1 MIQYLGKLCAFLNYK
16 ELKKKEEVR
25 IMEPGVSLKLS
36 KRADETLWGKA
47 ITNIGRVVYSSSFS
61 IYTLLIARRRSSVI
75 KAYHNYIRSNDCTD
89 SKKRDTIQEKYK
101 KAYTNYIS
109 TLDRYITENIYTK
122 MQKNAATLDEQHIM
136 SKYYAVNKYKGED
149 EVEHR
154 VELEQLV
161 LSMDWESVQSS
172 KSDSFIERY
181 KEFYLYN
188 IEELYKAQM
197 RHNAV
202 VLANAK
208 QGDRDQYEKVYSII
222 ETYIKEA
229 LPIFP
234 ECTEYNQVIKDY
246 KKYISAIDAYE
257 KKDFLELRKRLTLLG
272 FSSTLFEFSFPAG
285 AREQCYL
292 EIIEIARILLTNY
305 YTDAE
310 KYAVYEV
317 ILDAIEEYID
327 NVLAYKTYWPSE
339 AEKKEYKA
347 LEEKWLVMKKLARID
362 YDSYLKQREVL
373 FINYDLKAMKRAK
386 INLPDVKAYYKERL
400 IIRHA
405 LRELKSKAKLVPGI
419 FIPRRRQAA
428 DDIATNA
435 LSPIDSIVSEIKAI
449 ADEQYKEFNSKS
461 MLIENEKQE
470 TTEKEPEST
479 FRIVDFV
486 MNSAGKYRK
495 KKARI

>member
-1 MIQYLGKLCAFLNYK
+1 
-16 ELKKKEEVR
+16 
-25 IMEPGVSLKLS
+25 MEPGVSLKLS

-61 IYTLLIARRRSSVI
+61 IYTLLISRRRSSVM
-75 KAYHNYIRSNDCTD
+75 KAYQNYIRSNNCTD
-89 SKKRDTIQEKYK
+89 SKKRDIIQEKYK
-101 KAYTNYIS
+101 KAYASYIS

-122 MQKNAATLDEQHIM
+122 MQKNAATVDEQHIM

-154 VELEQLV
+154 IELELLV
-161 LSMDWESVQSS
+161 LNMDWEGVQSS
-172 KSDSFIERY
+172 KSDTYLERY

-188 IEELYKAQM
+188 VEELYKAQM

-208 QGDRDQYEKVYSII
+208 QGDRDQYEKIYSII
-222 ETYIKEA
+222 DTYIKEA
-229 LPIFP
+229 LPVFP
-234 ECTEYNQVIKDY
+234 ECSEYNQIIKDY
-246 KKYISAIDAYE
+246 KKYITAIDAYE

-272 FSSTLFEFSFPAG
+272 FSNTLFEFSFPAG

-292 EIIEIARILLTNY
+292 EILEIARILLTNY

-317 ILDAIEEYID
+317 ILDTLEEYID
-327 NVLAYKTYWPSE
+327 NVLAYKSYWPSE
-339 AEKKEYKA
+339 AEKREYVA
-347 LEEKWLVMKKLARID
+347 LEEKWVIMKKLARID
-362 YDSYLKQREVL
+362 YDCYLRQREVL

-386 INLPDVKAYYKERL
+386 INLPEVKDYYRERL

-405 LRELKSKAKLVPGI
+405 LREIKNKAKLIQGN
-419 FIPRRRQAA
+419 FIPRRRLKA
-428 DDIATNA
+428 DEITSEKP
-435 LSPIDSIVSEIKAI
+435 SPIDTIVSDIKAYI
-449 ADEQYKEFNSKS
+449 DEQYKEFNSKS
-461 MLIENEKQE
+461 MQIETQDQS
-470 TTEKEPEST
+470 TTEKEPGST

-486 MNSAGKYRK
+486 MNGAGKFRK
-495 KKARI
+495 KKAKI